1 MDEYK
6 WAVEILKV
14 EISEIDNF
22 ASEKNKEIEAM
33 MPPEF
38 EKFNIESRNFFA
50 GQHGE
55 NFRLK
60 KELVVLEKDVE
71 SLKE

>member
-50 GQHGE
+50 A
-55 NFRLK
+55 
-60 KELVVLEKDVE
+60 
-71 SLKE
+71 